1 MGRFRITSNVS
12 IWAKDSILRFSVAT
26 VMFTTT
32 VMIAVQ
38 MKFVKHLH
46 VAVAIAFFAVFGF
59 LDGILLFF
67 ALATVIAHSTLTA
80 LFWGAALAKVP
91 EGAWVSLLIGVI
103 LYALYIVF
111 HGTVLIY
118 LLQHDHYAFLVLG

>member
-1 MGRFRITSNVS
+1 
-12 IWAKDSILRFSVAT
+12 
-26 VMFTTT
+26 MFTTT

-46 VAVAIAFFAVFGF
+46 VAVAVAFFLVFGF
-59 LDGILLFF
+59 LDGMLLF
-67 ALATVIAHSTLTA
+67 LRTHSCHRLQYMTG

-103 LYALYIVF
+103 L
-111 HGTVLIY
+111 
-118 LLQHDHYAFLVLG
+118 

>member
-1 MGRFRITSNVS
+1 
-12 IWAKDSILRFSVAT
+12 
-26 VMFTTT
+26 MFTTT

-46 VAVAIAFFAVFGF
+46 VAVAVAFFVVFGF
-59 LDGILLFF
+59 LDGMLIFF
-67 ALATVIAHSTLTA
+67 ALAAVIAHSTLPA

-103 LYALYIVF
+103 LYVLYIVF
-111 HGTVLIY
+111 HETVLIY
-118 LLQHDHYAFLVLG
+118 WLYVG